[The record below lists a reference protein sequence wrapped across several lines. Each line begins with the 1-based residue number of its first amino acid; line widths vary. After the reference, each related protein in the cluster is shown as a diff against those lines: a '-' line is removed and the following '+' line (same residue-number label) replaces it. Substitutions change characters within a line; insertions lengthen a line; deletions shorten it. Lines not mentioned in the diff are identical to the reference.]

1 MAKHYKCPYCNF
13 SSERDKLIDHI
24 DEDHDDLVP
33 EGYTPTRVVFNIVNK
48 REFGVCM
55 VCKGKTEWNE
65 KAGKYNK
72 ICEKESCRKQARE
85 AFTKNMIKVYNK
97 PTLLDDE
104 DWQAHMLANRKI
116 SGKYKFSD
124 GGSVTYTGTYEK
136 KCLEFMDTVLNIS
149 SKDVMCP
156 GPTFEYEY
164 LGETHKW
171 ITDIYYVP
179 ANLVIEIKDGGS
191 NPNNR
196 SMVSYREKQI
206 EKEKMITNLGTYNY
220 IRLTDNQFVQLIDIL
235 AELKERA
242 MDGEVSPV
250 SRVHEAM
257 GIAAIGGITGVAEG
271 DIYVGLYK
279 SNSFV
284 DSKDYDKMCITK
296 GMFDNDTLGIEDGI
310 LTNIALDENTSVALF
325 KFVGDRNNYKKL
337 LERYN
342 HECSENDIYEILSGK
357 AMLSKDQ
364 IAYDKDF
371 EFMDFTMPII
381 DVGGEL

>member
-13 SSERDKLIDHI
+13 SSERDKLVDHI
-24 DEDHDDLVP
+24 TDQHEDLIP

-72 ICEKESCRKQARE
+72 ICEKESCRKAARE
-85 AFTKNMIKVYNK
+85 QFTKNMIKVYNK

-124 GGSVTYTGTYEK
+124 GGYVTYTGTYEK

-164 LGETHKW
+164 QGETHKW

-191 NPNNR
+191 NPNTR
-196 SMVSYREKQI
+196 QMTSYREKQL
-206 EKEKMITNLGTYNY
+206 EKEKMITNLGVYNY

-235 AELKERA
+235 AELKEQA
-242 MDGEVSPV
+242 MNGEVSPI
-250 SRVHEAM
+250 SRIHEAM
-257 GIAAIGGITGVAEG
+257 GIAAIGGIAGAAEG
-271 DIYVGLYK
+271 DVYVGLYRK
-279 SNSFV
+279 NTFV
-284 DSKDYDKMCITK
+284 DSSDYEKMCLTK

-310 LTNIALDENTSVALF
+310 LTNITLDENTSVALF

-337 LERYN
+337 LEQYGKD
-342 HECSENDIYEILSGK
+342 CSENDIYEILSGR

-371 EFMDFTMPII
+371 EFVDFAMPII
-381 DVGGEL
+381 NIGGEL

>member
-13 SSERDKLIDHI
+13 NSNREELIDHI
-24 DEDHDDLVP
+24 DEKHDDLIP
-33 EGYTPTRVVFNIVNK
+33 ENYTPRRIVFNIVNK

-65 KAGKYNK
+65 KSGKYNK
-72 ICEKESCRKQARE
+72 ICKKESCHKKARE
-85 AFTKNMIKVYNK
+85 QFTKNMIKVYNK

-104 DWQAHMLANRKI
+104 NWQAHMLANRKI
-116 SGKYKFSD
+116 SGKYRFSD

-136 KCLEFMDTVLNIS
+136 KCLEFMDKVLNIS
-149 SKDVMCP
+149 SRDIMCP

-164 LGETHKW
+164 KGETHKW
-171 ITDIYYVP
+171 ITDIYYIP

-191 NPNNR
+191 NPNTR
-196 SMVSYREKQI
+196 SMTSYREKQI

-242 MDGEVSPV
+242 LDGESSSI
-250 SRVHEAM
+250 SRIHEAM
-257 GIAAIGGITGVAEG
+257 GIAAIGGIAGAADG
-271 DIYVGLYK
+271 DVYVGLYK

-284 DSKDYDKMCITK
+284 DEKDYDKMCITK

-310 LTNIALDENTSVALF
+310 LTNISLDENTSIILY
-325 KFVGDRNNYKKL
+325 KFIGDKNNYKKL
-337 LERYN
+337 LECYN
-342 HECSENDIYEILSGK
+342 KECSENDIYEILSGK
-357 AMLSKDQ
+357 KLLSKDQ
-364 IAYDKDF
+364 IQYDSDF
-371 EFMDFTMPII
+371 ELIDFSAPII
-381 DVGGEL
+381 NIGGEL

>member
-13 SSERDKLIDHI
+13 SSERDKLVEHI
-24 DEDHDDLVP
+24 ENEHEELIP

-72 ICEKESCRKQARE
+72 ICPKESCHKAARE
-85 AFTKNMIKVYNK
+85 QFTRNMIKVYNK

-104 DWQAHMLANRKI
+104 EWQAHMLANRKI

-136 KCLEFMDTVLNIS
+136 KCLEFMDTVMNIS

-164 LGETHKW
+164 QGEKHKW

-191 NPNNR
+191 NPNTR
-196 SMVSYREKQI
+196 QMQSYREKQI
-206 EKEKMITNLGTYNY
+206 EKEKMITNLGVYNY

-235 AELKERA
+235 AELKEQA
-242 MDGEVSPV
+242 MNGEISPI
-250 SRVHEAM
+250 SRIHEAM
-257 GIAAIGGITGVAEG
+257 GIAAIGGITGAAEG
-271 DIYVGLYK
+271 DIYVGLYRK
-279 SNSFV
+279 NTFV
-284 DSKDYDKMCITK
+284 DSSDYEKMCLTK

-310 LTNIALDENTSVALF
+310 LTNITLDENTSVALF

-337 LERYN
+337 LEQYGKD
-342 HECSENDIYEILSGK
+342 CSDNDIYEILSGK
-357 AMLSKDQ
+357 HMLSKDQ

-371 EFMDFTMPII
+371 EFVDFAMPII
-381 DVGGEL
+381 NIGGEE

>member
-13 SSERDKLIDHI
+13 SSERDKLIDHVADNHEELI
-24 DEDHDDLVP
+24 PED
-33 EGYTPTRVVFNIVNK
+33 YTPTRVVFNIVNK
-48 REFGVCM
+48 REYGVCM
-55 VCKGKTEWNE
+55 VCKGKTPWNE

-72 ICEKESCRKQARE
+72 ICDKESCRKSARE
-85 AFTKNMIKVYNK
+85 QFTKNMIKVYNK

-104 DWQAHMLANRKI
+104 EWQAHMLANRKI

-124 GGSVTYTGTYEK
+124 GGAVTYTGTYEK

-156 GPTFEYEY
+156 GPTFEYDY
-164 LGETHKW
+164 QGEKHKW
-171 ITDIYYVP
+171 ITDIYYIP

-196 SMVSYREKQI
+196 QMQSYREKQI
-206 EKEKMITNLGTYNY
+206 EKEKMITNLGVYNY

-235 AELKERA
+235 AELKEQA
-242 MDGEVSPV
+242 MNGEISPI
-250 SRVHEAM
+250 SRIHEAM
-257 GIAAIGGITGVAEG
+257 GIASIGGIASAAEG

-279 SNSFV
+279 KNIFA
-284 DSKDYDKMCITK
+284 DSSDYEKMCLTK

-310 LTNIALDENTSVALF
+310 LTNITLDENTSVALF
-325 KFVGDRNNYKKL
+325 KFIGDRNNYKKL
-337 LERYN
+337 LEQYGKD
-342 HECSENDIYEILSGK
+342 CSDNDIYEILSGK

-364 IAYDKDF
+364 IAYDKNF
-371 EFMDFTMPII
+371 EFIDFTMPII
-381 DVGGEL
+381 NIGGEL